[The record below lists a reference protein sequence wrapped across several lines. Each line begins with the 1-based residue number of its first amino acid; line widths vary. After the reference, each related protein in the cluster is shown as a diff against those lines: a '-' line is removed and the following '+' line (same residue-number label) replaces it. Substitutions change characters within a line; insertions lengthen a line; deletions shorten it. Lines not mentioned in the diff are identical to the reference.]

1 MMISAAAIAA
11 HHVVF
16 FFLVPQSL
24 LNHHCPSFSIVLIH
38 AGFVIAEVIPG
49 AFIASRFGRF
59 ITAQQVAT
67 GQLSTSAEDMAH
79 GARGVDEVNRAVHS
93 FAENQSSSLAELL
106 RANGA
111 VRIISSENARRAG
124 EALGTARAVCEL
136 VEKGNE
142 FLKLLRQAITEFSE
156 SSGKIG
162 RITKT
167 IDEIAFQTNI
177 LALNAAVEAARA
189 GESGVGFAVVADE
202 VRSLAQKS
210 AAAARDT
217 AGLIDAS
224 LQRADEGVSRL
235 RHVGE
240 VFDEILSRST
250 RLSESVTDVNA
261 AIEQQCSEVDRVRN
275 LTERIQLAMRG
286 MKEKTAA
293 GTAAGDVLIQN
304 AEQLQAL
311 VHEIAALTR

>member
-1 MMISAAAIAA
+1 
-11 HHVVF
+11 
-16 FFLVPQSL
+16 
-24 LNHHCPSFSIVLIH
+24 
-38 AGFVIAEVIPG
+38 VIPG
-49 AFIASRFGRF
+49 SFIAWRFGRF
-59 ITAQQVAT
+59 ITAQRLAT
-67 GQLSTSAEDMAH
+67 GQLSTSAADMAH
-79 GARGVDEVNRAVHS
+79 AARGVDEVNRAVHS
-93 FAENQSSSLAELL
+93 FAGDQSDSLSELL

-111 VRIISSENARRAG
+111 ARAISGENADRAAG
-124 EALGTARAVCEL
+124 ALESTRAVSGL

-162 RITKT
+162 RITRT

-202 VRSLAQKS
+202 VRSLAHKS

-224 LQRADEGVSRL
+224 LQRADEGVTRL
-235 RHVGE
+235 RNLDD
-240 VFDEILSRST
+240 VFDQILSRCT
-250 RLSESVTDVNA
+250 RLTESVAGVNA
-261 AIEQQCSEVDRVRN
+261 SSERQCAEVDQVRS
-275 LTERIQLAMRG
+275 LTERIQGAMCR

-293 GTAAGDVLIQN
+293 GAAAGDVLIRN

-311 VHEIAALTR
+311 VQEVAALTGSGHRGR